1 MASYSVDINR
11 SARKE
16 FEDVANRKDRRR
28 IVAKIRQLSG
38 DPRPIGS
45 QKLSGQELY
54 RVRQGDYRIVY
65 TVDDDGSKV
74 VIVKIGHRKDV
85 YR

>member
-1 MASYSVDINR
+1 MASYSVGIKR

-16 FEDVANRKDRRR
+16 LEDVANRTDRRR
-28 IVAKIRQLSG
+28 IVARIRQLSD
-38 DPRPIGS
+38 DPRPVGS

-65 TVDDDGSKV
+65 TVDDDSSKV